1 MQHAVLKSLA
11 AAGTLALAIAA
22 CSSSGTQSGSGNAAS
37 GKTLVIESTSVT
49 APSQNFNPYVQ
60 SATGF
65 SAQATGLIY
74 EPLYIFNIMNPT
86 SQPTPML
93 ASGQPTWSNGGKT
106 LTVPIRSGVKWSDGK
121 PFTASDVAFTYNLVK
136 KNPTL
141 YTASAPLVTSATATS
156 PTSVTLNFSSPQFA
170 NLFLIGQV
178 YIAPQHV
185 WSPVSN
191 PVTYTDANPV
201 GTGPYMLQTYSSHGF
216 LLKQNPHYWNKG
228 AVKVSAVN
236 FPFYN
241 SNANLVPPIASG
253 SIDWAGSNLGPGI
266 SSSYL
271 SKSDNNTTWLD
282 GSPYFAANN
291 VVTLWF
297 NVTKAPLNDPAVRQ
311 AISYGINRQQLS
323 TQGESGYEAPATSSG
338 GLLLPID
345 NTFLDPAL
353 RNDLPPTG
361 DPAKVASILTKDG
374 YTKVGGKWTKNGQQI
389 TFSITDPVAYTD
401 YYTCDQ
407 LIASQLNKLGFNV
420 KVDGNG
426 SPTAWQADFNNGT
439 FDATIHWSNQ
449 GPNPFYYYEN
459 WIDHTFS
466 APIGKPAAGDN
477 GRFQSAEA
485 QAALAQ
491 FAGTNDPAT
500 QKDAITKLQHVMST
514 EVPMTPLLYGAAWSE
529 ISTRNY
535 TGWPTSGNAYM
546 TPVPNSPYLEQV
558 VLHLKPAS

>member
-1 MQHAVLKSLA
+1 MQHAAIKSLA
-11 AAGTLALAIAA
+11 LAGILGLGIAA
-22 CSSSGTQSGSGNAAS
+22 CSSSSSSSGSGTAAT

-49 APSQNFNPYVQ
+49 APSQNFNPFVQ
-60 SATGF
+60 SATGY

-74 EPLYIFNIMNPT
+74 EPLYIFNVMNPT
-86 SQPTPML
+86 QAPVPVL

-121 PFTASDVAFTYNLVK
+121 PF
-136 KNPTL
+136 
-141 YTASAPLVTSATATS
+141 TASAPLVTSATATS

-178 YIAPQHV
+178 YIVPQHV
-185 WSPVSN
+185 WSSVSN

-201 GTGPYMLQTYSSHGF
+201 GTGPYALQTYSSHGF
-216 LLKQNPHYWNKG
+216 LLKQNPHYWNKS
-228 AVKVSAVN
+228 AVKVSAVD
-236 FPFYN
+236 FPFYS
-241 SNANLVPPIASG
+241 SNANLVPPISSG
-253 SIDWAGSNLGPGI
+253 QIDWAGSNLGPGLN
-266 SSSYL
+266 SSYL
-271 SKSDNNTTWLD
+271 SKSNNNTTWLN
-282 GSPYFAANN
+282 SQPYFAANN
-291 VVTLWF
+291 VVTLWL

-311 AISYGINRQQLS
+311 AVSYGINRQQLS

-345 NTFLDPAL
+345 NTFLDSSMQG
-353 RNDLPPTG
+353 DLPATG
-361 DPAKVASILTKDG
+361 DPAKVTSILTKDG

-389 TFSITDPVAYTD
+389 TFSITDPIAYSD
-401 YYTCDQ
+401 YYTNDQ

-426 SPTAWQADFNNGT
+426 SPTAWQADFNNGA

-459 WIDHTFS
+459 WLDHTFS

-477 GRFQSAEA
+477 GRFNDPAA

-500 QKDAITKLQHVMST
+500 QKAAINSLQKIMST
-514 EVPMTPLLYGAAWSE
+514 QVPMVPLLYGAAWSE

-535 TGWPTSGNAYM
+535 TGWPTNGNAYM
-546 TPVPNSPYLEQV
+546 TPIPNSPYLELV

>member
-11 AAGTLALAIAA
+11 AAGALALAVAA
-22 CSSSGTQSGSGNAAS
+22 CSSSGNQSGSGNAAS

-60 SATGF
+60 SATGY

-86 SQPTPML
+86 SQPAPML

-136 KNPTL
+136 SNPTL

-156 PTSVTLNFSSPQFA
+156 PTSVTLNFSSAQFA

-178 YIAPQHV
+178 YIVPQHV
-185 WSPVSN
+185 WSSVSN

-201 GTGPYMLQTYSSHGF
+201 GSGPYMLQTYASHGF
-216 LLKQNPHYWNKG
+216 LLKQNPSYWNKSQ
-228 AVKVSAVN
+228 VKVSAVD
-236 FPFYN
+236 FPFYS

-253 SIDWAGSNLGPGI
+253 QIDWAGSNLGPGI

-271 SKSDNNTTWLD
+271 GKSNDNTTWLD
-282 GSPYFAANN
+282 NQPYFAANN

-311 AISYGINRQQLS
+311 AVSLGINRQQLS

-345 NTFLDPAL
+345 NAFLDSSVQG
-353 RNDLPPTG
+353 DLPATG
-361 DPAKVASILTKDG
+361 DPAKVSSILTKDG
-374 YTKVGGKWTKNGQQI
+374 YTKVGGKWTKNGKQI
-389 TFSITDPVAYTD
+389 TFSITDPIPYSD
-401 YYTCDQ
+401 YYTDDQ

-426 SPTAWQADFNNGT
+426 SPTAWQADFNNGN

-477 GRFQSAEA
+477 GRFQSPEA

-500 QKDAITKLQHVMST
+500 QKDAINKLQHVMST
-514 EVPMTPLLYGAAWSE
+514 QVPMTPLLYGAAWSE

-535 TGWPTSGNAYM
+535 TGWPTNENAYM